1 MRYADLT
8 PTQQENAQHDL
19 FHDALFSVDS
29 TEFDY
34 VVEHGVVT
42 GRLAPKLEKN
52 RKQVRNQ
59 PVVLLASTARNI
71 DDGSRYVMECVIN
84 DLARAVALRMV
95 SQVSC
100 TSVQTQE

>member
-1 MRYADLT
+1 MHYTALT

-19 FHDALFSVDS
+19 FHDALFSTDS

-34 VVEHGVVT
+34 IVEHGVVT
-42 GRLAPKLEKN
+42 GRLASKLEKN
-52 RKQVRNQ
+52 RKQIRNQ
-59 PVVLLASTARNI
+59 PVVLLARTTRNI

-100 TSVQTQE
+100 TSVSQED